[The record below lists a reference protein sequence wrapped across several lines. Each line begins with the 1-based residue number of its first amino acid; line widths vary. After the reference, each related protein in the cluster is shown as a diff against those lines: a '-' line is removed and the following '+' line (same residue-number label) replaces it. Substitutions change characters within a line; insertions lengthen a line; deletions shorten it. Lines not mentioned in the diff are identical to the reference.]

1 MDQDL
6 TEELYF
12 STESSDL
19 EDEDS
24 GNESKDTGNQW
35 SWDLHAGMKLSCQ
48 HGHASDDEVDLEVK
62 DDLPY
67 GAATEVNSAMVE
79 LMWELGDDDPC
90 DVDWLPAKMHKPEPG
105 NKGMS
110 PTLEPR

>member
-6 TEELYF
+6 TKELYF

-19 EDEDS
+19 EDKDS
-24 GNESKDTGNQW
+24 SNESEDTRNRQ
-35 SWDLHAGMKLSCQ
+35 SWDLHTGMKPSCR
-48 HGHASDDEVDLEVK
+48 HGHISDDEVDLEVK
-62 DDLPY
+62 DNLPY
-67 GAATEVNSAMVE
+67 GAATKVNSAMVK

-90 DVDWLPAKMHKPEPG
+90 DVNWLPVKMCKPEPG

-110 PTLEPR
+110 PTPEPR